1 MIQIGLTGWGDHE
14 DLYEGTLKSKDR
26 LPLYSGHFPIVEVDS
41 CFYAVQP
48 LRNMSKWTEQT
59 PDSFSFICK
68 AYQGMT
74 GHLRGQNPFRDTD
87 EMFDAYLESLKPMRE
102 AGKLKAVLFQ
112 YPPWFTCIKE
122 HVDILRRTRER
133 MKDVPVALEFRHQSW
148 FAPEMREKTLAFM
161 KREQWI
167 HSICDEPQAGEG
179 SIPIVAVP
187 TDEKLTLVRLHG
199 RNVRGWNQS
208 GNENWREVRYLYR
221 YNEQELKEWA
231 DRLRTLEQ
239 SVREIT
245 VIFNNNSGGDAAA
258 NAKQLIQM
266 MGIDY
271 QDLAPR
277 QLDLF

>member
-1 MIQIGLTGWGDHE
+1 
-14 DLYEGTLKSKDR
+14 
-26 LPLYSGHFPIVEVDS
+26 
-41 CFYAVQP
+41 
-48 LRNMSKWTEQT
+48 
-59 PDSFSFICK
+59 
-68 AYQGMT
+68 
-74 GHLRGQNPFRDTD
+74 
-87 EMFDAYLESLKPMRE
+87 
-102 AGKLKAVLFQ
+102 
-112 YPPWFTCIKE
+112 
-122 HVDILRRTRER
+122 

-148 FAPEMREKTLAFM
+148 FVPEMREKTLAFM

-179 SIPIVAVP
+179 SIPTVAVP

-231 DRLRTLEQ
+231 ERLRILEQ
-239 SVREIT
+239 SVREIA

-258 NAKQLIQM
+258 NAKQLINLLD
-266 MGIDY
+266 IDY

>member
-14 DLYEGTLKSKDR
+14 DLYEGTPKSKDR
-26 LPLYSGHFPIVEVDS
+26 LPMYCGHFPIVEVDS
-41 CFYAVQP
+41 CFYEVQS
-48 LRNMSKWTEQT
+48 LHNMSKWTEQA

-74 GHLRGQNPFRDTD
+74 GHLRGKNPFTDTK
-87 EMFDAYLESLKPMRE
+87 EMFDAYLESLRPMRE

-122 HVDILRRTRER
+122 NVDILKETRER

-148 FAPEMREKTLAFM
+148 FVPEMREKTLAFM

-179 SIPIVAVP
+179 SIPTVAVP

-231 DRLRTLEQ
+231 ERLRILEQ
-239 SVREIT
+239 SVREIA

-258 NAKQLIQM
+258 NAKQLINLLD
-266 MGIDY
+266 IDY